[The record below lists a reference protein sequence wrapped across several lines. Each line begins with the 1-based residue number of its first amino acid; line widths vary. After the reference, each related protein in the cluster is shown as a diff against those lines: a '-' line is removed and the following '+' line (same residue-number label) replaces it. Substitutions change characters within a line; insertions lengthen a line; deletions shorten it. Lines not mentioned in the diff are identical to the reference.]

1 MSVEKLKYWCHKIL
15 PLVYDESLSYYEVLC
30 KMKATI
36 NEVITVLNQIAETV
50 DSLED
55 LTAEVVQEYITEH
68 PEIISNAVS
77 TFITE
82 NPEVVEAAVLT
93 EITAHPEWIGEAVG
107 EYLADN
113 LHLPFYNVAD
123 YDILPNTDIYESLHG
138 LLKNHVVNTG
148 GIVYFPR
155 GKYTLSYTIFIPENT
170 TFIGEGELTEIYFDE
185 TDTTI
190 GVGLANGGSNVSI
203 KNMKVSHKSTGT
215 FSSGARPGAIAFSDT
230 TVENVTESLYSTTV
244 HRGNVRNLTAENI
257 VFAGNYAIQTENSQY
272 YTIEN
277 VIYRNLYAP
286 TSCVSVAPNNAI
298 NNVIIENV
306 DCDLLRIYDDHNILN
321 RAGVHSLMCV
331 NCSANTLYVSD
342 YYDINEPPFTFIG
355 FTQKTGVK
363 NNDVIGNNYSSALNG
378 NITFENCGLFSRT
391 SEIYGIRLYYGRIK
405 FISSVI
411 SGYSKIIDPN
421 ISILADESYELT
433 FDDCLISNRA
443 ASPDSTTLVGYGK
456 NNIITG
462 SNITSKLWGNMN
474 DYYTVFENVS
484 ESTHPNKVIINNESV
499 LLSVYTVITSGTIA
513 QYPARMAQFP
523 CIFNNVPCVIW
534 NSEDRSGTELNTY
547 LNIDNGYI
555 VIGEPN
561 ISAADYDRLM
571 IHTSLPLSATPTPK
585 QVYNLLS

>member
-55 LTAEVVQEYITEH
+55 LTAEVVQQYITDH

-77 TFITE
+77 TFITQ

-113 LHLPFYNVAD
+113 LHIPFYNVSD
-123 YDILPNTDIYESLHG
+123 YDILPNTDIYESLHD
-138 LLKNHVVNTG
+138 LLKNKVVNTG
-148 GIVYFPR
+148 GVVYFPR

-190 GVGLANGGSNVSI
+190 GVGLANGGSNVTI

-230 TVENVTESLYSTTV
+230 TAENVTESLYSTSV
-244 HRGNVRNLTAENI
+244 HRGDVKNLTAENI

-272 YTIEN
+272 HTIEN
-277 VIYRNLYAP
+277 VTYKNLYAP
-286 TSCVSVAPNNAI
+286 NSCVSVAPCNQI

-306 DCDLLRIYDDHNILN
+306 TCDLLRIYDNHKILN
-321 RAGVHSLMCV
+321 RTGVKRLFCE
-331 NCSANTLYVSD
+331 NTTANTLYVSD
-342 YYDINEPPFTFIG
+342 YYNKYENDFMFVNFKQSSGT
-355 FTQKTGVK
+355 K
-363 NNDVIGNNYSSALNG
+363 NNDVLSSATSVGLNC
-378 NITFENCGLFSRT
+378 NITFINSSFYSRA
-391 SEIYGIRLYYGRIK
+391 SETDGITIYYGTMK
-405 FISSVI
+405 FINCYI
-411 SGYSKIIDPN
+411 YGYSKVFSPMV
-421 ISILADESYELT
+421 SITEDESYA
-433 FDDCLISNRA
+433 LIFEECTIRNRA
-443 ASPDSTTLVGYGK
+443 ANPTSTTLVGYGK
-456 NNIITG
+456 NNTIIG
-462 SNITSKLWGNMN
+462 SNIIRRLWGDMN

-484 ESTHPNKVIINNESV
+484 ESTHLNKVIINNESV
-499 LLSVYTVITSGTIA
+499 LLNVYTVITNGTIA
-513 QYPARMAQFP
+513 QYPARLAQFP
-523 CIFNNVPCVIW
+523 CVFNNVPCVIW
-534 NSEDRSGTELNTY
+534 NSEDRAGTELNTY
-547 LNIDNGYI
+547 LNIDNGDI

-561 ISAADYDRLM
+561 VSAADYDRLM
-571 IHTSLPLSATPTPK
+571 IHASLPVTATPTPK
-585 QVYNLLS
+585 QVYNLLH